1 VILRVVVITVLLFL
15 VVRAIRLL
23 VGGIAEAVNPH
34 QPRRPAQQAP
44 VKLARDPVCGTHI
57 PPASALSLT
66 TGSTT
71 HYFCSETCR
80 AKFRKSA

>member
-1 VILRVVVITVLLFL
+1 MILRVVVIAVLVFL

-23 VGGIAEAVNPH
+23 LSGVAEAVNPH
-34 QPRRPAQQAP
+34 QPRRPAQQPP

-57 PPASALSLT
+57 PPGNSLSLT
-66 TGSTT
+66 AGGTT
-71 HYFCSETCR
+71 HYFCSEACR

>member
-1 VILRVVVITVLLFL
+1 MILRVVVITVLLFL
-15 VVRAIRLL
+15 ILRAIRLL
-23 VGGIAEAVNPH
+23 IRGIAEAANPRP
-34 QPRRPAQQAP
+34 QRPAQQTP

-66 TGSTT
+66 SGGTT
-71 HYFCSETCR
+71 HYFCSEACR